1 MLKDRMT
8 LEHAREN
15 AKVQKII
22 KAKQNLVVAKNIRT
36 THRSRKP
43 ELNIKQNDTVKV
55 DPETEM
61 ARLYLGIV
69 VPDDW
74 QSGPNAQEEEKAN
87 NAK

>member
-1 MLKDRMT
+1 MT

-69 VPDDW
+69 GFNQW
-74 QSGPNAQEEEKAN
+74 LLFTSGHISCIRNVLLAPCDQ
-87 NAK
+87 